1 MFRSVAKTAA
11 GVVLGLLAIAA
22 QPNPA
27 YAAPIK
33 VQIAGAGS
41 TWSQP
46 ALRAW
51 IGNVTQFGLK
61 VSYADTGSTDGR
73 KQFANG
79 KVDFGISEIPYG
91 MPDSAT
97 RDIDSPP
104 TGRGYAYMPIVA
116 GGTSFMYNLTIG
128 GKRVTNLRLAG
139 DTIAKIFTNKITFWD
154 DPQIKRDNPKLPL
167 PNRKIIPVVRSDGSG
182 TSAQFTLWL
191 SKQHQDVWGEFC
203 RSVGRNQSPCGLTS
217 YFPVISGKNIGQSGS
232 NGVSG
237 YVAQPRYEGAI
248 TYVEYSY
255 AKTAKFP
262 VVKVLNKKGYFVEPT
277 DTAVAV
283 AMTHAT
289 INADLTQNL
298 DNVYTNE
305 DKRTY
310 PLSSYSYMVLP
321 TDLRMQMNENKGF
334 TLAEFAHYFLCKGQ
348 AQVDDLGYSPLPR
361 NLVDAAAAQVAR
373 IPGSA
378 ASPWDVTKCQNP
390 TFGPNGENALA
401 TTAPYPPECDNVQSG
416 DQCTTG
422 TGGAGP
428 TTVGGGG
435 GSGGGGTGGTATT
448 GPSASAS
455 ASAAVV
461 VDPDTGETLDA
472 ARAAGGNDVAG
483 VPVSLDQA
491 GTWGLRR
498 ALMIVAGALLIGLI
512 FGPPM
517 LSRSLGG
524 RRDRDGGRR

>member
-11 GVVLGLLAIAA
+11 GVVLGLLAVAA
-22 QPNPA
+22 QPSPA

-33 VQIAGAGS
+33 VQITGAGS

-79 KVDFGISEIPYG
+79 KVDFGVSEIPYG

-104 TGRGYAYMPIVA
+104 TGRGYTYMPIVA

-128 GKRVTNLRLAG
+128 GQRVTNLRLSG
-139 DTIAKIFTNKITFWD
+139 DTIAKIFTNKITYWD
-154 DPQIKRDNPKLPL
+154 DAQIKKDNPKLAL

-191 SKQHQDVWGEFC
+191 SKQHQAIWGDFC

-232 NGVSG
+232 NGVAG

-255 AKTAKFP
+255 AKTASFP
-262 VVKVLNKKGYFVEPT
+262 VVKVLNNKGYFVEPT
-277 DTAVAV
+277 ATAVAV
-283 AMTHAT
+283 ALTHAK
-289 INADLTQNL
+289 INSDLTQNL
-298 DNVYTNE
+298 DDVYSND

-310 PLSSYSYMVLP
+310 PLSSYSYMILP
-321 TDLRMQMNENKGF
+321 TDTQMRMTEDRGY

-348 AQVDDLGYSPLPR
+348 AQADNLGYSPLPR

-373 IPGSA
+373 VPGSA
-378 ASPWDVTKCQNP
+378 SSPWDVTKCQNP

-401 TTAPYPPECDNVQSG
+401 ATAPFPPECDNVASG
-416 DQCTTG
+416 DQCATG
-422 TGGAGP
+422 TGGSKTP
-428 TTVGGGG
+428 TRT
-435 GSGGGGTGGTATT
+435 SGGGGTAGPVASGGPTASS
-448 GPSASAS
+448 SAPA
-455 ASAAVV
+455 V
-461 VDPDTGETLDA
+461 VDPDTGETVDA
-472 ARAAGGNDVAG
+472 ARAAGNDVAG

-498 ALMIVAGALLIGLI
+498 ALMVVAAALLLGLI
-512 FGPPM
+512 FGPP
-517 LSRSLGG
+517 LLARSLGG